1 MRKPWSIS
9 TTVRN
14 PDRIRSFLEILRE
27 FEGKIYDEKNQIN
40 FQIKLIQN
48 KLYKP
53 MNLPEKLSKYY
64 DFLTNMSF
72 KQAEEIFNFMRKRSK
87 VLDGDP
93 GFRGRTSLAPL
104 SKMGLVVSKR
114 KIGKLFITNL
124 GKKFLKKD
132 SDIGEI
138 FLEYF
143 YKWTLPNPND
153 NNFSSQNRFNIAPF
167 VATIKIISEVNNKW
181 KELGEKQK
189 GISKEE
195 FSFFVPT
202 TINYEKIPET
212 VNEIISLRKKLKGK
226 NPSEQKK
233 IKKKIL
239 REKVA
244 DFFGKSS
251 ENVLIKNIGNLKDYG
266 DNAIRYFKLT
276 RFFYIR
282 GGGFYI
288 DLEPRRNVE
297 IKSILDENSGEGKQF
312 SSLEKY
318 LVYLEEE
325 VIYPW
330 EMLDK
335 LLIILEKLKKEIL
348 SLSVKLENFKFDK
361 RDLELKTGKLKDKD
375 YLKEKIKELRKLRT
389 SLQEYENHIL
399 LSESKNFEEII
410 IRLENIHKIET
421 SKPVELEYL
430 ITMGLHAINDALKIQ
445 PNYPVG
451 DDNKPTFTAP
461 ANVPDIECFYNS
473 FNLICEVTMLNSRD
487 QWINEGQ
494 PVMRHLR
501 DFEENNNEKD
511 SLCIFVAPRIHRDT
525 FNTFNSS
532 NKYEYEGKKQI
543 IIPFSISQF
552 IILLK
557 NVLNKKEKDSPITHQ
572 EFFEMLKK
580 LYNNIIK
587 SDKVDD
593 WVIISN
599 KILMEGI
606 K

>member
-14 PDRIRSFLEILRE
+14 PDRIRSFLEVLRE
-27 FEGKIYDEKNQIN
+27 FEGEIYDEKNQVN

-53 MNLPEKLSKYY
+53 MNLPEKLSQYY
-64 DFLTNMSF
+64 DCPTNMSF

-104 SKMGLVVSKR
+104 SKMGLVASKR

-124 GKKFLKKD
+124 GNKFLGKD
-132 SDIGEI
+132 SDIGDI

-153 NNFSSQNRFNIAPF
+153 NNFSLQDGFNITPF
-167 VATIKIISEVNNKW
+167 VATIKIIFEVNKKW
-181 KELGEKQK
+181 GKLGEKEK

-202 TINYEKIPET
+202 TINYENIAET
-212 VNEIISLRKKLKGK
+212 VDEIISLRKKIKGK
-226 NPSEQKK
+226 TQSEQKK

-244 DFFGKSS
+244 KFFGESS
-251 ENVLIKNIGNLKDYG
+251 ENILLKNIGNLKDYG

-276 RFFYIR
+276 KFFYIR

-288 DLEPRRNVE
+288 DLEPRRNIE

-312 SSLEKY
+312 LSLEKY
-318 LVYLEEE
+318 LSYIEEE

-330 EMLDK
+330 ETLDK
-335 LLIILEKLKKEIL
+335 LLIIFENLKKEIL
-348 SLSVKLENFKFDK
+348 SLSVKLKIFNFDK
-361 RDLELKTGKLKDKD
+361 KDLEIKVGKLKDKD

-389 SLQEYENHIL
+389 GLQEYENHVL
-399 LSESKNFEEII
+399 LSENKNFEEII
-410 IRLENIHKIET
+410 VRLENIYKIET
-421 SKPVELEYL
+421 SKPIELEYL
-430 ITMGLHAINDALKIQ
+430 VTMGLHAINDAIKIQ

-461 ANVPDIECFYNS
+461 ANVPDIECFYDS

-501 DFEENNNEKD
+501 DFEENNKKE
-511 SLCIFVAPRIHRDT
+511 SLCIFIAPKIHRDT
-525 FNTFNSS
+525 FNTFNFS
-532 NKYEYEGKKQI
+532 NKGAYEGRKQI

-552 IILLK
+552 IIILK
-557 NVLNKKEKDSPITHQ
+557 NVLNKKEKNSPITHQ
-572 EFFEMLKK
+572 EFFEILKK
-580 LYNNIIK
+580 LYNHIVK
-587 SDKVDD
+587 SDKIED
-593 WVIISN
+593 WMSISN
-599 KILMEGI
+599 KIITEEI

>member
-14 PDRIRSFLEILRE
+14 PDRIRNFLEILRE

-53 MNLPEKLSKYY
+53 MNLSEKLSKYY
-64 DFLTNMSF
+64 DLPTNMSF
-72 KQAEEIFNFMRKRSK
+72 KQAGEIFNFMRKRSR
-87 VLDGDP
+87 VLDEDP

-104 SKMGLVVSKR
+104 SKMGLVISKR

-153 NNFSSQNRFNIAPF
+153 NNFSLQDGFNIAPF
-167 VATIKIISEVNNKW
+167 VATIKIISEVNNRW

-195 FSFFVPT
+195 FSFFVTT
-202 TINYEKIPET
+202 TINYKNISET
-212 VNEIISLRKKLKGK
+212 VNEIISLRRKLKNK
-226 NPSEQKK
+226 SSLELKK

-244 DFFGKSS
+244 DFFGDSS
-251 ENVLIKNIGNLKDYG
+251 EEGLIKNIGNLKDYG

-288 DLEPRRNVE
+288 DLEPRRSIE
-297 IKSILDENSGEGKQF
+297 IKSILDENSGEGKKF
-312 SSLEKY
+312 LSLERY
-318 LVYLEEE
+318 LAYLEKEI
-325 VIYPW
+325 IYPW
-330 EMLDK
+330 ETLDK

-348 SLSVKLENFKFDK
+348 SLSMELKNFKFNK
-361 RDLELKTGKLKDKD
+361 RDLELKTGKLKNKD
-375 YLKEKIKELRKLRT
+375 YLKEKIRELRKLRT
-389 SLQEYENHIL
+389 SLQEYENHVL

-410 IRLENIHKIET
+410 IRLENIHKVET
-421 SKPVELEYL
+421 SKPIELEYL

-461 ANVPDIECFYNS
+461 ANVPDIECFYDS

-501 DFEENNNEKD
+501 DFEENNKKD
-511 SLCIFVAPRIHRDT
+511 SLCIFIAPRIHRDT
-525 FNTFNSS
+525 FNTFNFS
-532 NKYEYEGKKQI
+532 NKYEYEGRKQI

-552 IILLK
+552 IIILK
-557 NVLNKKEKDSPITHQ
+557 NVLDKKEKNSPITHQ

-580 LYNNIIK
+580 LYDNIIK
-587 SDKVDD
+587 SNKVDE
-593 WVIISN
+593 WMVVSN
-599 KILMEGI
+599 KIIAEGI
-606 K
+606 R